1 MSILLRRG
9 AISFPAH
16 TFPEKK
22 LGRPTEC
29 PRPWHTG
36 FPSPLVRKTGADAC
50 CIRFILCALCA
61 ILSVS
66 ASTGTVKSPY
76 FSLYPAVRT
85 AFPVNNHSAPG
96 AKEEYSMSLG
106 SNLSQARKKSGLSQ
120 EEVAEKLG
128 VSRQTISKW
137 ELDETLPDIRQSKKL
152 STLYHLTLD
161 ELIEVDFDVKEIER
175 VIEHTSQAVTDK
187 VDWTKVW
194 AKQYPVLASYPTQV
208 RIDEYAS
215 PLRALL
221 KKLRTDYGYS
231 DQDACLVLKD
241 ILSKVWKDDA

>member
-1 MSILLRRG
+1 
-9 AISFPAH
+9 
-16 TFPEKK
+16 
-22 LGRPTEC
+22 
-29 PRPWHTG
+29 
-36 FPSPLVRKTGADAC
+36 
-50 CIRFILCALCA
+50 
-61 ILSVS
+61 
-66 ASTGTVKSPY
+66 
-76 FSLYPAVRT
+76 
-85 AFPVNNHSAPG
+85 
-96 AKEEYSMSLG
+96 MSLG

-175 VIEHTSQAVTDK
+175 VIEHTSQATADK
-187 VDWTKVW
+187 VNWTKVW
-194 AKQYPVLASYPTQV
+194 AKQYPVLASYPAQV
-208 RIDEYAS
+208 RIDEYAA

-231 DQDACLVLKD
+231 EQDACLVLKD
-241 ILSKVWKDDA
+241 ILSKVWKNNA

>member
-1 MSILLRRG
+1 
-9 AISFPAH
+9 
-16 TFPEKK
+16 
-22 LGRPTEC
+22 
-29 PRPWHTG
+29 
-36 FPSPLVRKTGADAC
+36 
-50 CIRFILCALCA
+50 
-61 ILSVS
+61 
-66 ASTGTVKSPY
+66 
-76 FSLYPAVRT
+76 
-85 AFPVNNHSAPG
+85 
-96 AKEEYSMSLG
+96 MSLG

-208 RIDEYAS
+208 RVDEYAS
-215 PLRALL
+215 PLRSLL
-221 KKLRTDYGYS
+221 QKLRTDYGYS